1 MMKMVQKVRLK
12 NKIAPSF
19 RQLHVDIKNRRHSNY
34 WLKGGRGSTK
44 SSFISIEVVLGIM
57 RDSEANA
64 VVLRKVANTLRD
76 SVYDQYLWA
85 IDTLGVQGYWKESV
99 SPMTLTYKPTGQ
111 QIRFKGAD
119 KPRKI
124 KSQKFRHGFTK
135 FKHYEETDEFNNWA
149 EIRSI
154 NQSLNRGG
162 SNIITFYSY
171 NPPASINSWVNQTT
185 ASEGLRDDTLVHSS
199 DYLSVP
205 IEWLGKE
212 FLADAEQLKK
222 DNPKAF
228 KHEYMGEITGTGAE
242 VFNNITLREIT
253 DEEISHFD
261 KIYHGLDFGFAHDP
275 LAYGDVYLD
284 SARRRIFMFN
294 EIYQV
299 GMTNREA
306 VAAIKKLNPMNEPI
320 IADSAEPR
328 TIAEFRDYGLNIKGA
343 IKGPGSREHGFKWL
357 EDLREIVIDPS
368 RCPNTA
374 REFSSYELER
384 DSNGNFKSGYPDG
397 NDHTIDKTRYELE
410 PIMKKGGFKPWKKK
424 Q

>member
-1 MMKMVQKVRLK
+1 
-12 NKIAPSF
+12 
-19 RQLHVDIKNRRHSNY
+19 
-34 WLKGGRGSTK
+34 
-44 SSFISIEVVLGIM
+44 
-57 RDSEANA
+57 
-64 VVLRKVANTLRD
+64 
-76 SVYDQYLWA
+76 
-85 IDTLGVQGYWKESV
+85 
-99 SPMTLTYKPTGQ
+99 MTLTYKPTGQ

-124 KSQKFRHGFTK
+124 KSQKFRHGYIK

-261 KIYHGLDFGFAHDP
+261 KIYHGLDFGLLMIHWHMVMFILIRHEEE
-275 LAYGDVYLD
+275 YLC
-284 SARRRIFMFN
+284 
-294 EIYQV
+294 
-299 GMTNREA
+299 
-306 VAAIKKLNPMNEPI
+306 L
-320 IADSAEPR
+320 
-328 TIAEFRDYGLNIKGA
+328 
-343 IKGPGSREHGFKWL
+343 
-357 EDLREIVIDPS
+357 
-368 RCPNTA
+368 
-374 REFSSYELER
+374 
-384 DSNGNFKSGYPDG
+384 
-397 NDHTIDKTRYELE
+397 
-410 PIMKKGGFKPWKKK
+410 MKFIR
-424 Q
+424 